1 MKLTIK
7 EVARSLDLPS
17 STLERWIR
25 QGRIPI
31 RRNGNIC
38 LFKKAVLEKWAK
50 THNLFFLPPE
60 EIAEKKP
67 EPILENLLPLMKRGG
82 VFYSIKGDDV
92 QTVLR
97 NAVEKIPGL
106 AGNEKEELYERLIE
120 RERLTSTGIGKGVAI
135 PHPRTPLSNAVENPL
150 ITTCF
155 LEKPVNFGAVDDKP
169 VFVLFILLS
178 QSVKVHLHLLSR
190 LAFCMRDDAFVESLR
205 QCPASDVLFAK
216 IADFE
221 EKLDRTDS

>member
-25 QGRIPI
+25 QGRIPV
-31 RRNGNIC
+31 RRTGNTC
-38 LFKKAVLEKWAK
+38 MFKKSVLEKWAK
-50 THNLFFLPPE
+50 NHNLLFLPPE
-60 EIAEKKP
+60 RIIVNKP

-82 VFYSIKGDDV
+82 VFYGIKGDDV

-97 NAVEKIPGL
+97 NAVDKIPGL
-106 AGNEKEELYERLIE
+106 AESQKDQLYEKLIE
-120 RERLTSTGIGKGVAI
+120 RERLTSTGIGKGIAI
-135 PHPRTPLSNAVENPL
+135 PHPRTPLSNAIGHPL

-155 LEKPVNFGAVDDKP
+155 LEKAINFGAVDDKP

-178 QSVKVHLHLLSR
+178 QSVKGHLHFLSR
-190 LAFCMRDDAFVESLR
+190 LAFCMRDDAFVESLKEP
-205 QCPASDVLFAK
+205 PAADVLCSR

-221 EKLDRTDS
+221 EKLDKRG